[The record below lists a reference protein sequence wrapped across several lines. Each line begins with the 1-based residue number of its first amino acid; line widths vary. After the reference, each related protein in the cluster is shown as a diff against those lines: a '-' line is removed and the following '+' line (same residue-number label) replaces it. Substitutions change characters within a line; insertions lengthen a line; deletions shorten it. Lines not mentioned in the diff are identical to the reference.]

1 MRKLM
6 VAVVAIMLA
15 SLAMASTANA
25 QDAVRGTVTA
35 DPASVAAAGE
45 QTFTATGADFIPDT
59 SVLLV
64 KCVSP
69 GDTLV
74 FGVSTTEEI
83 VASGE
88 SIDALADCDLSAAQ
102 NVDVDGDGNWSAELT
117 AEVGDNFWL
126 SAGALDGSQ
135 AGATWVPIV
144 SAEAVAAGDDDLAD
158 TGVETGLMAVIGAAV
173 LAAGV
178 MVAREG
184 RRHS

>member
-6 VAVVAIMLA
+6 VALLAIMLA
-15 SLAMASTANA
+15 SLAMAGTASA

-45 QTFTATGADFIPDT
+45 QTFTATGADFIPNT
-59 SVLLV
+59 SILLV
-64 KCVSP
+64 KCTSP
-69 GDTLV
+69 GDALV
-74 FGVSTTEEI
+74 PGVSTLEEI
-83 VASGE
+83 TAEGE
-88 SIDALADCDLSAAQ
+88 SINALADCDLGGAQ
-102 NVDVDGDGNWSAELT
+102 NVDVDGDGNWTAELT
-117 AEVGDNFWL
+117 ADVGDNFWL

-144 SAEAVAAGDDDLAD
+144 SPALISEGDLAD